1 MIAFSTTLI
10 SVPPNRFEANISFDL
25 LCPNE
30 TPEHGCVSDHCTFHV
45 VNIPIQF
52 TSLDC
57 LTADKPRPRFIE

>member
-30 TPEHGCVSDHCTFHV
+30 TPEHGCVSGRFSFPRGQYTYSV
-45 VNIPIQF
+45 YQF
-52 TSLDC
+52 GLSNSG
-57 LTADKPRPRFIE
+57 